1 MMTKTLKVRYI
12 AIATDIA
19 SKIVSG
25 EYQEKEK
32 IRGRSTLASQYG
44 VSTETIRRALRLL
57 EEMKVIE
64 VSSGWG
70 IVIHSKANALAFVEK
85 FRERES
91 IRMLLQEMRKLDETR
106 RNLDAR
112 QKELVA
118 KLVDY
123 AERYRSI
130 QVVQPHEIEILPGS
144 HFIDQTIS
152 DLRIWQ
158 KTGVT
163 VAAVSTRG
171 QMILSPGP
179 NYNFCEEDIIFAV
192 GSREAEEKLVEYIKQ
207 KQPIL

>member
-1 MMTKTLKVRYI
+1 MSKISKARYI
-12 AIATDIA
+12 TIATDIA

-32 IRGRSTLASQYG
+32 IRGRSTLASQYS

-64 VSSGWG
+64 VSTGWG
-70 IVIHSKANALAFVEK
+70 IVIGSKVNAETFVEK

-106 RNLDAR
+106 RKLDGR
-112 QKELVA
+112 QQELVTR
-118 KLVDY
+118 LVDY

-130 QVVQPHEIEILPGS
+130 QAVQPYEIEIPLDS
-144 HFIDQTIS
+144 HFVDQTIS

-158 KTGVT
+158 KTGMT
-163 VAAVSTRG
+163 VVAVSTHG

-179 NYNFCEEDIIFAV
+179 NYNFCQEDIVFAV
-192 GSREAEEKLVEYIKQ
+192 GSREAAEKLTEYIKQ
-207 KQPIL
+207 QQPIL

>member
-1 MMTKTLKVRYI
+1 MSKISKARYI
-12 AIATDIA
+12 TIATDIA

-32 IRGRSTLASQYG
+32 IRGRSTLASQYS

-64 VSSGWG
+64 VSTGWG
-70 IVIHSKANALAFVEK
+70 IVIGSKANAESFVEK

-106 RNLDAR
+106 RKLDGR
-112 QKELVA
+112 QQELVIR
-118 KLVDY
+118 LVDY

-130 QVVQPHEIEILPGS
+130 QAVQPYEIEIPPDS
-144 HFIDQTIS
+144 HFVGQTIS

-158 KTGVT
+158 KTGMT
-163 VAAVSTRG
+163 VVAVSTHG

-179 NYNFCEEDIIFAV
+179 NYNFCEEDIVFAV
-192 GSREAEEKLVEYIKQ
+192 GSREAAEKLTEYIKR

>member
-1 MMTKTLKVRYI
+1 MSKISKARYI
-12 AIATDIA
+12 TIATDIA

-25 EYQEKEK
+25 QYQEKEK
-32 IRGRSTLASQYG
+32 IRGRSTLASQYS

-64 VSSGWG
+64 VSTGWG
-70 IVIHSKANALAFVEK
+70 IVIGSKANAETFVEQ

-112 QKELVA
+112 QQELVTRV
-118 KLVDY
+118 VDY

-130 QVVQPHEIEILPGS
+130 QAVQPYEIEILPTS
-144 HFIDQTIS
+144 HFVDQTIS
-152 DLRIWQ
+152 RLRIWQ
-158 KTGVT
+158 KTGMT
-163 VAAVSTRG
+163 VVAVSTHG

-179 NYNFCEEDIIFAV
+179 NYNFCQEDIVFAV
-192 GSREAEEKLVEYIKQ
+192 GSREAAEKLMEYIKQ
-207 KQPIL
+207 QQPIL

>member
-1 MMTKTLKVRYI
+1 MSKISKARYI

-19 SKIVSG
+19 SKVVSG
-25 EYQEKEK
+25 DYQEKEK

-64 VSSGWG
+64 VSKGWG
-70 IVIHSKANALAFVEK
+70 IVIGSKANAADFVEK

-91 IRMLLQEMRKLDETR
+91 IRMLLQEMRKLDESR

-112 QKELVA
+112 QQELVTR
-118 KLVDY
+118 LVDY

-130 QVVQPHEIEILPGS
+130 QAVQPYEIEIPGKS
-144 HFIDQTIS
+144 YFIDQTVS
-152 DLRIWQ
+152 SLQVWQ
-158 KTGVT
+158 RTGMT
-163 VAAVSTRG
+163 VVAVSTHG

-179 NYNFCEEDIIFAV
+179 NYHFCEEDIIFAV
-192 GSREAEEKLVEYIKQ
+192 GSRDAAEKLIEYVKQ
-207 KQPIL
+207 QQPIE

>member
-1 MMTKTLKVRYI
+1 MSKISKARYI
-12 AIATDIA
+12 TIATDIA

-25 EYQEKEK
+25 GYQEKEK
-32 IRGRSTLASQYG
+32 IRGRSTLASQYS

-64 VSSGWG
+64 VSTGWG
-70 IVIHSKANALAFVEK
+70 IVIGSKANAETFVEK

-112 QKELVA
+112 QQELVIR
-118 KLVDY
+118 LVDY

-130 QVVQPHEIEILPGS
+130 QAVQPYEIEIPPDS
-144 HFIDQTIS
+144 HFVDQTIS
-152 DLRIWQ
+152 GLRIWQ
-158 KTGVT
+158 KTGMT
-163 VAAVSTRG
+163 VVAVSTHG

-179 NYNFCEEDIIFAV
+179 DYNFCEEDIVFVV
-192 GSREAEEKLVEYIKQ
+192 GSQEAAEKLTEYV